1 MYDLLL
7 VLMVSVAVHILDDFV
22 RDHGIK
28 ISYLMS
34 HLLIHLKCLFL
45 RNTRAINEAVSEEQQ
60 MPILTP

>member
-7 VLMVSVAVHILDDFV
+7 VLMVSVVVHILDDSV
-22 RDHGIK
+22 RDHGIR

-34 HLLIHLKCLFL
+34 HLLIRLKCLFL
-45 RNTRAINEAVSEEQQ
+45 HNTRAINEAVSEEPQ